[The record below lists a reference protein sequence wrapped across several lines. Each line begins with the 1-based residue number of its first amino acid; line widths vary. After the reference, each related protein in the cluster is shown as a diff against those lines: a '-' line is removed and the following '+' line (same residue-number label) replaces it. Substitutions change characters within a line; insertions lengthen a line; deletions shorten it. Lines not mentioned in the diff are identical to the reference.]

1 MEIYNKFKLNNNK
14 YEDKNNL
21 NFEVNNL
28 YNAILQEENEKK
40 FDTLLD
46 GILSNNISNIKN
58 RRN

>member
-46 GILSNNISNIKN
+46 GILSNNISNFIYTF
-58 RRN
+58 